1 MNAGGRYSGE
11 HDDSDTADA
20 YRLHH
25 RAGRRSRPRSKQRPA
40 HADAVPAFVVAVD
53 RGRYTCQLTDP
64 AQLTDP
70 VPTDAHPS
78 YVTAMRARELGRR
91 AVIVGDY
98 VALVGDVSGATGT
111 LARIVRL
118 HERSSALRRSSEDGD
133 SSERVVVANAQRLV
147 IVVALTDPPPRT
159 GFIDRCLVAAYD
171 ADIEPLLCLTK
182 TDTPGSADALKKLM
196 DYYLGANLRHVTT
209 RYDRPVTQLAAE
221 LTGGISVLVGHSGVG
236 KSTLVNTLIPDAQR
250 AIGELSGVGK
260 GRHTTTAAL
269 ALSLPDGGWIIDTP
283 GVRTFGLA
291 HVDTQTV
298 LASFPDLVEG
308 STHCPP
314 GCRHHAGEP
323 ACGLDSWVAAGHAP
337 AERLASLRSLI
348 GGRG

>member
-1 MNAGGRYSGE
+1 
-11 HDDSDTADA
+11 
-20 YRLHH
+20 
-25 RAGRRSRPRSKQRPA
+25 
-40 HADAVPAFVVAVD
+40 
-53 RGRYTCQLTDP
+53 
-64 AQLTDP
+64 
-70 VPTDAHPS
+70 
-78 YVTAMRARELGRR
+78 MRARELGRR

-118 HERSSALRRSSEDGD
+118 RERSSALRRSSEDGD

-182 TDTPGSADALKKLM
+182 TDTPSAADALKQLM
-196 DYYLGANLRHVTT
+196 HYYRGVNLAHVTT

-221 LTGGISVLVGHSGVG
+221 LTGGICVLVGHSGVG
-236 KSTLVNTLIPDAQR
+236 KSTLVNALIPDAQR

-260 GRHTTTAAL
+260 GCHTTTAAL

-308 STHCPP
+308 STRCPP

-323 ACGLDSWVAAGHAP
+323 ECGLDSWVAAGYAP
-337 AERLASLRSLI
+337 AERLSSLRSLI
-348 GGRG
+348 GGRR